1 MYAGATAGAHRAPP
15 LFIAGRSSVSLSVA
29 AGVRA
34 ARFAAYY
41 SLDTGAS
48 ASGEYTERTAAAAA
62 DFMAGD
68 RAAAVKATF
77 GAAAIAPPQAPPPS
91 LLSGRRGEHEVASRT
106 SSTSLAH
113 ALEDA
118 WDAHVTV
125 KDVLLPD
132 EPFVADDPYPSTRE
146 LAPDVIGISRM
157 GIVTDPDGR
166 VIDWPWETGPTGAR
180 HTGGKRRVH
189 RLDSV
194 VQRGLFAST
203 ADGSM
208 GANTTGVRK
217 WRAFC
222 AAEGTCTGRPLD
234 PNSPLRVKLE
244 EEWLCMRFVAA
255 LVQDGGVLP
264 NTAAGYFGQVQGW
277 HAKEHGV
284 KLAAGMKLS
293 RLPAMLK
300 GLRRVVGEGGRA
312 VRRGIAPQA
321 LRRAMDLCLD
331 PSDIEHANIRAALT
345 LALQGLLRGAEYTVD
360 GRFDM
365 RRDLT
370 RADIVS
376 LSEDRLVVMMRP
388 CKNMHH
394 LSGKTVPLIIGAGGS
409 FIDAVAEMKNL
420 LIVDPVPAAN
430 AASTP
435 MFRTGRLAHERKPLR
450 TDDVRSFT
458 RVLMASIGEDASQ
471 FGAHSYRIGGA
482 TALFAAGADPT
493 VIRTMGRWS
502 SDIYRLYVRACFAQ
516 TIEWSKRA
524 GSQRVHDVAQEFAE
538 VDSY

>member
-1 MYAGATAGAHRAPP
+1 MLTEPRPA
-15 LFIAGRSSVSLSVA
+15 FIAGLHSSVSLSVA
-29 AGVRA
+29 AGVRSA
-34 ARFAAYY
+34 CGYY
-41 SLDTGAS
+41 SCSAGAPS
-48 ASGEYTERTAAAAA
+48 STTAEAA
-62 DFMAGD
+62 DFMAGT
-68 RAAAVKATF
+68 RSEAVKSTF
-77 GAAAIAPPQAPPPS
+77 GAAAAAPLPAPPPS
-91 LLSGRRGEHEVASRT
+91 LHTGRWGDHEVASRT
-106 SSTSLAH
+106 SSVSLSH
-113 ALEDA
+113 ALDDA
-118 WDAHVTV
+118 WDTHVEV

-132 EPFVADDPYPSTRE
+132 DPFVVDEPYPSTRA
-146 LAPDVIGISRM
+146 LASDVTGVSQM
-157 GIVTDPDGR
+157 GIISDPDGR
-166 VIDWPWETGPTGAR
+166 IIDWPWETGPTGAK
-180 HTGGKRRVH
+180 HSGGKRRAH
-189 RLDSV
+189 RLDRV
-194 VQRGLFAST
+194 VQRGLFAAT

-222 AAEGTCTGRPLD
+222 AAEGTCPGRPLD
-234 PNSPLRVKLE
+234 PNVSLSVKLE
-244 EEWLCMRFVAA
+244 EEWLAMRFVAA
-255 LVQDGGVLP
+255 LVEDGGVLP

-277 HAKEHGV
+277 HAKEFGV
-284 KLAAGMKLS
+284 KLASGMKLS

-300 GLRRVVGEGGRA
+300 GLRRVVGESGRA

-331 PSDIEHANIRAALT
+331 PSDVEHANIRAALA
-345 LALQGLLRGAEYTVD
+345 LALQGLLRAAEFTVD
-360 GRFDM
+360 GRFDL
-365 RRDLT
+365 RRDLS

-376 LSEDRLVVMMRP
+376 LTEERLVVMMRP

-394 LSGKTVPLIIGAGGS
+394 LSGKTVPLIIGAGGG
-409 FIDAVAEMKNL
+409 FIDAVAEMRNL
-420 LIVDPVPAAN
+420 LAVDPVAAAD

-450 TDDVRSFT
+450 ADDVRSFT

-502 SDIYRLYVRACFAQ
+502 SDIYRLYVRACFSQ

-524 GSQRVHDVAQEFAE
+524 GSQHVHDVAQEFAE